1 MQLIFVIC
9 IQIVSGGGIMENEVS
24 KEVIVTDIRMPVG
37 AMMSFMLKLALASI
51 PAVLVLVFV
60 VYLVSLYVFSM
71 FHG

>member
-1 MQLIFVIC
+1 
-9 IQIVSGGGIMENEVS
+9 MENEVS

-37 AMMSFMLKLALASI
+37 AMMSFMLKLAIASI